1 MGGAPDSQR
10 LRTLAD
16 LIRSTIGPAGVTLS
30 HTCDVLI
37 EEICR
42 CWPDKTME
50 SIAANPTSQ
59 ENCDAVLAAIDVISA
74 KVRENIEA
82 RWGCRPSHRAA
93 LDLVLRACV
102 IQFAKIWFESPAD
115 RAVMGRLINSVRKG
129 KIRLD

>member
-1 MGGAPDSQR
+1 MGDAPDSQR

-37 EEICR
+37 LEICR
-42 CWPDKTME
+42 CWPDKAMHN
-50 SIAANPTSQ
+50 IAADPTSE
-59 ENCDAVLAAIDVISA
+59 ENCTAVLAAIDVISA

-102 IQFAKIWFESPAD
+102 IKFAQLWFSSPAD
-115 RAVMGRLINSVRKG
+115 RAVMHRLVLAVRTG

>member
-1 MGGAPDSQR
+1 MGDAPDSRR

-37 EEICR
+37 MEICR
-42 CWPDKTME
+42 CWPGKLME
-50 SIAANPTSQ
+50 TIAADPAS
-59 ENCDAVLAAIDVISA
+59 EANCEAVLAAIDVITA

-82 RWGCRPSHRAA
+82 RWGCRPSHKAA

-102 IQFAKIWFESPAD
+102 IQFSKLWFSSEPD
-115 RAVMGRLINSVRKG
+115 RAVIRRLIAGVRKG
-129 KIRLD
+129 SIRLD